1 MSEDQE
7 KPIAD
12 RNETGPKK
20 IEITVS
26 GAEAEGPSDEKTH
39 DKPTNAYAAK
49 ASSAYQQQTAKAAE
63 VADSK
68 TAENTVEA
76 GPSDTDDV
84 WDEMDHNPPD
94 GEATPTAD
102 ISALEQ
108 EVAALKD
115 QLARALAEQ
124 ENVRK
129 RMTKEADDAR
139 KYAASKF
146 ASDMLSVSDNLRR
159 AIQSVDPEARE
170 TAAVKLVL
178 EGVELTERELRAAFE
193 RHKIVCLNP
202 EGEKFNPNQHEAMFE
217 IPSGDVAPG
226 TVMQVIQP
234 GYMIADR
241 LLRPARV
248 GVSKV
253 AYA

>member
-7 KPIAD
+7 TPTAD
-12 RNETGPKK
+12 RNETGPKT
-20 IEITVS
+20 IEITEAPTES
-26 GAEAEGPSDEKTH
+26 GASTDKKIH

-63 VADSK
+63 AAESSTSENSMEADASEP
-68 TAENTVEA
+68 A
-76 GPSDTDDV
+76 DV
-84 WDEMDHNPPD
+84 WDEMDQNLSE
-94 GEATPTAD
+94 GAAAPTAD
-102 ISALEQ
+102 INTLEQ

-170 TAAVKLVL
+170 MAAVKLVL

-253 AYA
+253 V

>member
-7 KPIAD
+7 NPNAD
-12 RNETGPKK
+12 RNETGPKT
-20 IEITVS
+20 IEITEAAAESGVS
-26 GAEAEGPSDEKTH
+26 TDKKIH

-49 ASSAYQQQTAKAAE
+49 ASSAYKQQTAKAAE
-63 VADSK
+63 AAESSTSENSIEADASEP
-68 TAENTVEA
+68 A
-76 GPSDTDDV
+76 DV
-84 WDEMDHNPPD
+84 WDEMDQNPSE
-94 GEATPTAD
+94 GESAPTAD
-102 ISALEQ
+102 IHALEQ
-108 EVAALKD
+108 EVASLKD

-253 AYA
+253 V